1 MGTIMQILH
10 SISSFDLI
18 VAGIGLFFM
27 VRGVWIG
34 FMRQLAA
41 FLALVGS
48 FWIAGRYSGVLV
60 PYVRGYIANPK
71 MVFYVS
77 VALLF
82 CISAILFILA
92 GKVLQ
97 KVMEI
102 SLLGWF
108 DRFLGLLLG
117 AIKAAVLASFLYLVL
132 ASSLSATNDLLR
144 RSVSAP
150 YLARGAA
157 LLHKLIQDPQLRQY
171 FVPKK
176 PAIAEDKHPERTR
189 KKPETGP
196 KKQSGR

>member
-1 MGTIMQILH
+1 MHILH
-10 SISSFDLI
+10 SISSFDL
-18 VAGIGLFFM
+18 VVVGIGLFFM
-27 VRGVWIG
+27 IRGVWIG

-48 FWIAGRYSGVLV
+48 YWIAGRYSGMLV
-60 PYVRGYIANPK
+60 PYVRDYIANPK
-71 MVFYVS
+71 MVFYAS

-117 AIKAAVLASFLYLVL
+117 AVKAAVLTSFLYLVL
-132 ASSLSATNDLLR
+132 ASSLSSTNDLLR
-144 RSVSAP
+144 RSATGP
-150 YLARGAA
+150 YLAQGAA
-157 LLHKLIQDPQLRQY
+157 LLHQLIQDPQLRHY

-176 PAIAEDKHPERTR
+176 PAIAEDKPPARDR
-189 KKPETGP
+189 KKPEAGS
-196 KKQSGR
+196 KKQSDR

>member
-1 MGTIMQILH
+1 MNFFH

-48 FWIAGRYSGVLV
+48 YWIAGRYSSVLI
-60 PYVRGYIANPK
+60 PYVRDYIANPK

-77 VALLF
+77 CALLF

-92 GKVLQ
+92 GKVLH

-117 AIKAAVLASFLYLVL
+117 AFKGAVLASFLYLVL
-132 ASSLSATNDLLR
+132 ASSLSSTNDLLR
-144 RSVSAP
+144 RSISGP
-150 YLARGAA
+150 YLAQGAD
-157 LLHKLIQDPQLRQY
+157 LLHQFISDPQLRRH
-171 FVPKK
+171 FTARK
-176 PAIAEDKHPERTR
+176 PAIAEERKGKREEKTSPAPR
-189 KKPETGP
+189 P
-196 KKQSGR
+196 KNQTH